1 MTLNSHNRIYAIQ
14 RRDSTLNCLTVYE
27 DYKILRWM
35 LGQTPQHPL
44 RRKTEKAI
52 NVSSRM

>member
-44 RRKTEKAI
+44 RKKTEKAI